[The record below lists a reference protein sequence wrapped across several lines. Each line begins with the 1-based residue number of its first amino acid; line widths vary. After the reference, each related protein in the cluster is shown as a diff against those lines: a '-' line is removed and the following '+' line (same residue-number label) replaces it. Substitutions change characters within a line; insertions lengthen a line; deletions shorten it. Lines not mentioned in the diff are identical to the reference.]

1 MMGQDGTRKEMGRT
15 GVPGSTASIRRYLRP
30 EAFPT
35 PFCAGCGHG
44 ILMGAVLRA
53 VDQLE
58 LDFSRMLFVSG
69 IGCAGW
75 IPSPHYNTDTLHV
88 THGRPVAFAT
98 GAKLFNPELK
108 VVVIG
113 GDGDI
118 ASIGGNHL
126 IHAARRNVN
135 LTVICANN
143 LIYGMTGGQVTPT
156 TPVGART
163 LTTPSGNTE
172 PAFDLVRLVAAAGAS
187 YVARYS
193 VWHIR
198 PLIRSLKRALMH
210 PGFAFVEVLSMCP
223 TQYGRRNDNPS
234 APGMLRAF
242 NENCVSLDR
251 ASSMTAGELAGKTLI
266 GEFVGAS
273 TGELPASQAD

>member
-1 MMGQDGTRKEMGRT
+1 MNK
-15 GVPGSTASIRRYLRP
+15 PGSTASILRYVRP
-30 EAFPT
+30 KTFPT
-35 PFCAGCGHG
+35 PFCPGCGHG

-53 VDQLE
+53 VDE
-58 LDFSRMLFVSG
+58 LGLDIAQMLFVSG

-75 IPSPHYNTDTLHV
+75 IPSPHYLADTLHV

-98 GAKLFNPELK
+98 GAKLTNPRLN

-126 IHAARRNVN
+126 IHAARRDVN

-143 LIYGMTGGQVTPT
+143 QVYGMTGGQVTPT
-156 TPVGART
+156 TPQGART
-163 LTTPSGNTE
+163 ATTPAGNPE
-172 PAFDLVRLVAAAGAS
+172 RAFDLSRLVAAAGAT

-198 PLIRSLKRALMH
+198 PLIASLKNALRH
-210 PGFAFVEVLSMCP
+210 TGFSFIEVLSSCP
-223 TQYGRRNDNPS
+223 THYGRRNEQPTPAD
-234 APGMLRAF
+234 MLRWF
-242 NENCVSLDR
+242 KQHCVTLDR
-251 ASSMTAGELAGKTLI
+251 AQAMSADELAGKTLI
-266 GEFVGAS
+266 GEFVK
-273 TGELPASQAD
+273 PA